1 MVMSFLRYV
10 NENKIPANQQALSE
24 LFELFLVYEICENN
38 SANLLRV
45 RKQVLIKIYFNL
57 HFPHKIIIIKLSVID
72 SDQLKAFQEK
82 LFNLLPKI
90 RQNAVTLVDSF
101 DYLDSN
107 LCKI

>member
-10 NENKIPANQQALSE
+10 NENKTPVNQQALSE

-45 RKQVLIKIYFNL
+45 NFIFNYIISLYCKLIKI
-57 HFPHKIIIIKLSVID
+57 KIKLNVID
-72 SDQLKAFQEK
+72 SDQLKAYQEK
-82 LFNLLPKI
+82 LYNLLPII
-90 RQNAVTLVDSF
+90 RVNAVTLVDSF

-107 LCKI
+107 LCD